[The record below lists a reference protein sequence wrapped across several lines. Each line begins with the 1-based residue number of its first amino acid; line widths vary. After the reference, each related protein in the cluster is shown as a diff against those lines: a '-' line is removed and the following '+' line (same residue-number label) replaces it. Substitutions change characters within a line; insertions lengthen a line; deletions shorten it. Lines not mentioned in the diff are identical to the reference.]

1 MEMKEWITGRN
12 PVYECLCAER
22 RYFFRLLINK
32 GSSIKGRIGDILK
45 IARRKRISVETVD
58 KNYLSNIA
66 DHHQGVA
73 LEASKYP
80 YTDIYTIFNRV
91 EQTEKPMFILMIDQI
106 QDVQNLGTLIRSAE
120 IFGVHGMVIPPR
132 RAAGIT
138 PAVVKASSGASEHLM
153 ITQMNIRQA
162 IDELKKKGAWIVGL
176 DMDDSAE
183 SLEQINLDG
192 PLAVVVGSEGHG
204 LRRLVREKCDHI
216 AYIPM
221 QGKVASL
228 NAAVAGSI
236 ALYKAAVNRKN
247 NS

>member
-1 MEMKEWITGRN
+1 MKEWITGRN
-12 PVYECLCAER
+12 PVYECLRAER
-22 RYFFRLLINK
+22 RDFFKLLINK
-32 GSSIKGRIGDILK
+32 RTNIKGRIEEILE
-45 IARRKRISVETVD
+45 IARRNRISVESVD

-66 DHHQGVA
+66 EHHQGVA

-80 YTDIYTIFNRV
+80 YTDIHTILNQV
-91 EQTEKPMFILMIDQI
+91 EKTEKPMFILVIDQI

-120 IFGVHGMVIPPR
+120 IFGVHGMVIPAR

-138 PAVVKASSGASEHLM
+138 PAVVNASSGASEHLL
-153 ITQMNIRQA
+153 ITQMNISQA
-162 IDELKKKGAWIVGL
+162 IDELKEKGAWVIGL

-216 AYIPM
+216 AYLQM
-221 QGKVASL
+221 RGKVASL

-236 ALYKAAVNRKN
+236 ALYKAAVNRNN

>member
-1 MEMKEWITGRN
+1 MKEWITGRN
-12 PVYECLCAER
+12 PVYEALRAER
-22 RYFFRLLINK
+22 RNFFRLFINK
-32 GSSIKGRIGDILK
+32 RTSIKGRIEDILK
-45 IARRKRISVETVD
+45 IARKKRISVETVD

-66 DHHQGVA
+66 EHHQGVA

-80 YTDIYTIFNRV
+80 YTDIHTILNQV
-91 EQTEKPMFILMIDQI
+91 EKTKRPMFILVIDQI

-120 IFGVHGMVIPPR
+120 IFGVHGMVIPAR

-138 PAVVKASSGASEHLM
+138 PAVVNASSGASEHLL
-153 ITQMNIRQA
+153 ITQMNISQA
-162 IDELKKKGAWIVGL
+162 IDELKEKGAWVVGL

-183 SLEQINLDG
+183 SLEQINLEG

-204 LRRLVREKCDHI
+204 LRRLVGEKCDHI
-216 AYIPM
+216 AYLQM
-221 QGKVASL
+221 KGKVASL

-247 NS
+247 IS